1 MVGDCNDETN
11 FPHPL
16 LLTNTQV
23 SKDFKNLEDFN
34 CLERDNQ
41 EDF

>member
-1 MVGDCNDETN
+1 MWLVILMTRI
-11 FPHPL
+11 PHPL

-23 SKDFKNLEDFN
+23 SRDFKNLENFN

-41 EDF
+41 EHF